1 MYNHSTMN
9 TDYALY
15 TEKTIISII
24 NINLI
29 SYLYIYAFHKTIITK
44 FLNRQQITL
53 LFFLFIYMLLHQYN
67 RKLLNN

>member
-1 MYNHSTMN
+1 MN